1 MNKILLHSLTFPPDS
16 VSTGMIVSEIAE
28 ELNHKLQNIEVLAS
42 SPQYN
47 NLKKQDL
54 DLKNL
59 KSYNKQ
65 YKSFRV
71 NYLVSN
77 QRSFNNTKRL
87 SQWLIFNFKAIKFI
101 YKNRKNYKKILIFSY
116 PPTMNLVC
124 IFCSKILKIETVYS
138 VWELYPEIS
147 DKLNKTKF
155 KFVSSIFKIIDNYA
169 LNSVQSVVVNSLE
182 LKNYL
187 IENRRI
193 PQSKLH
199 VIHHFSPNTR
209 NKELPNLN
217 LKTIIYTGNIG
228 SPQNLEAFIKFFKSA
243 FPRDWKLKIFGS
255 GEMYESICK
264 LRNENIEV
272 LPYVERTELE
282 ELIKDYPFA
291 LVSLD
296 QEITFE
302 GFPGKTFDY
311 LAMNKIIVNFS
322 NSQSAV
328 SNFVTQYGLGFNL
341 NPKVEKS
348 VESFL
353 AQSQDL
359 ESLKRKFKNID
370 IYLTKFS
377 NKEIVSNQYLNLII

>member
-28 ELNHKLQNIEVLAS
+28 ELNKKLKNIEVLAS

-54 DLKNL
+54 DLKNIKFYNRRY
-59 KSYNKQ
+59 KSYK
-65 YKSFRV
+65 V

-77 QRSFNNTKRL
+77 QRSFKNSKRL
-87 SQWLIFNFKAIKFI
+87 FQWLTFNFKSMKFI
-101 YKNRKNYKKILIFSY
+101 YKNRKSYKKILIFSY
-116 PPTMNLVC
+116 PPTMNIVC
-124 IFCSKILKIETVYS
+124 IFCSKILKIDTIYS

-155 KFVSSIFKIIDNYA
+155 KFVSLLFKIIDNYA
-169 LNSVQSVVVNSLE
+169 LNSVGSVVVNSLE
-182 LKNYL
+182 LKKYL
-187 IENRRI
+187 IEYRGI
-193 PQSKLH
+193 PKSKLH
-199 VIHHFSPNTR
+199 VIQHFSPNIR

-228 SPQNLEAFIKFFKSA
+228 SPQNLEDFIKFFKNA
-243 FPRDWKLKIFGS
+243 FPKDWKLKIFGS
-255 GEMYESICK
+255 GELYESIYK
-264 LRNENIEV
+264 LRNENIDV
-272 LPYVERTELE
+272 LPYVERSELE

-296 QEITFE
+296 KEITFE

-322 NSQSAV
+322 NSESAV

-353 AQSQDL
+353 VQTQDL
-359 ESLKRKFKNID
+359 ESLKRKFENID
-370 IYLTKFS
+370 NYLTKFS
-377 NKEIVSNQYLNLII
+377 NKEIVSNQYLKII

>member
-28 ELNHKLQNIEVLAS
+28 ELNKKLQNIEVLAS

-54 DLKNL
+54 DLKNI
-59 KSYNKQ
+59 KFYNRS
-65 YKSFRV
+65 YKSFKV
-71 NYLVSN
+71 NYLVCN
-77 QRSFNNTKRL
+77 QRSFKNSKRFL
-87 SQWLIFNFKAIKFI
+87 QWLIFNFKSMKFI
-101 YKNRKNYKKILIFSY
+101 YKNRKSYKKILIFSY

-124 IFCSKILKIETVYS
+124 IFCSKFLKIDTIYS

-155 KFVSSIFKIIDNYA
+155 KFISLLFKIIDNYS
-169 LNSVQSVVVNSLE
+169 LNSVSSVVVNSLE

-187 IENRRI
+187 IESRGI
-193 PQSKLH
+193 PKSKLH
-199 VIHHFSPNTR
+199 VIHHFSPNLR
-209 NKELPNLN
+209 NKVLPNLN

-228 SPQNLEAFIKFFKSA
+228 SPQNLEDFIKFFNYA
-243 FPRDWKLKIFGS
+243 FPKDWKLKIFGS
-255 GEMYESICK
+255 GELYESIYK
-264 LRNENIEV
+264 LRSENIDV
-272 LPYVERTELE
+272 LPYVERSELE

-296 QEITFE
+296 KEITFE

-322 NSQSAV
+322 NSESAV

-341 NPKVEKS
+341 DPKVEKS

-353 AQSQDL
+353 VQTQDV
-359 ESLKRKFKNID
+359 ESLKRKFENID
-370 IYLTKFS
+370 NYLTKFS